1 MRTRSGI
8 SAELCKR
15 HTLLDVTSKA
25 TPSGINA
32 TPTANS
38 TGRTVPAVM
47 IGCHA
52 GSFCCLNFVSVHI
65 ITPVKQ
71 LNHTTRVQAVTCHLH
86 ADDNCIGRGATKLV
100 VTVNEGKFSACT
112 DIHLE
117 SYMTAAAAAASIT
130 LCKLLTYRPTQMVR
144 RCCMTRAVQTRGSCV
159 VLIASGSRRRSE
171 TDTQCKIGAGRCPTY
186 LSAVW
191 SCCDLFLPVIQ
202 WQGDLE
208 HDNLATLLLVFRYR
222 WSGWLTKLISSH
234 VI

>member
-1 MRTRSGI
+1 MQTRSGI

-65 ITPVKQ
+65 ITQVRQ
-71 LNHTTRVQAVTCHLH
+71 LNHTTRVQAVTCQLH
-86 ADDNCIGRGATKLV
+86 ADDNCIGRGATRLV
-100 VTVNEGKFSACT
+100 IIVNVGEFSACT

-117 SYMTAAAAAASIT
+117 SYDSIT

-144 RCCMTRAVQTRGSCV
+144 RCCMTRPVQIRGSCV
-159 VLIASGSRRRSE
+159 VLIASGSRHRSE
-171 TDTQCKIGAGRCPTY
+171 TDTQCKIPAGRCPTY

-191 SCCDLFLPVIQ
+191 SCCVTSFSPSSND
-202 WQGDLE
+202 
-208 HDNLATLLLVFRYR
+208 R
-222 WSGWLTKLISSH
+222 LTWNTIT
-234 VI
+234 

>member
-1 MRTRSGI
+1 MQTRSGI

-65 ITPVKQ
+65 ITRVKQ
-71 LNHTTRVQAVTCHLH
+71 LNHTTRVQAVTCQLH
-86 ADDNCIGRGATKLV
+86 ADDNCIGRGATRLV
-100 VTVNEGKFSACT
+100 IIVNVGEFSACT

-117 SYMTAAAAAASIT
+117 SYDSSGCCCQHNT
-130 LCKLLTYRPTQMVR
+130 LQ
-144 RCCMTRAVQTRGSCV
+144 AVDIQ
-159 VLIASGSRRRSE
+159 AY
-171 TDTQCKIGAGRCPTY
+171 TDG
-186 LSAVW
+186 
-191 SCCDLFLPVIQ
+191 
-202 WQGDLE
+202 E
-208 HDNLATLLLVFRYR
+208 TLLHDP
-222 WSGWLTKLISSH
+222 SSSDPGQLCG
-234 VI
+234 VDRIWQPTP